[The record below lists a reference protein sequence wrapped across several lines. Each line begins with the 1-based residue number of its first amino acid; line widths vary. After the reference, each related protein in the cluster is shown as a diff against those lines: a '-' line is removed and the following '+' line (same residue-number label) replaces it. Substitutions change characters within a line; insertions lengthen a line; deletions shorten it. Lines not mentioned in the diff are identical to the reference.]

1 MNASTLKLILLNPV
15 LLLIVA
21 QASAQDLTGT
31 RIDVQGTRFSDQMW
45 LFSVASCTY
54 NFDNGWDGFKMFG
67 TSLAPQIFAW
77 EPDGYYQVASI
88 PDVNNTYL
96 GFSAGID
103 TMYTFTFTHQEIEAR
118 YQKLYLIDSVAQK
131 VVDIYSTGTKYTFNC
146 HTTAKPV
153 KRFKIVT
160 SDPGNLSGQ
169 TNSSLTLESQPIS
182 NNVKLKIYYSNKNI
196 FIQNAGNIKGTLT
209 LCRAE
214 NGIILKTVD
223 FTSNNLTVIPL
234 GIPVGSYIIHGITLT
249 ENVTSKILVY

>member
-1 MNASTLKLILLNPV
+1 MKATTLKLILLKLP
-15 LLLIVA
+15 LLLMVTR
-21 QASAQDLTGT
+21 ASAQDLTGT

-54 NFDNGWDGFKMFG
+54 GFDNGWDGFKMFG
-67 TSLAPQIFAW
+67 TALAPQIFAW

-103 TMYTFTFTHQEIEAR
+103 TMYTFTFTHQKIEAR
-118 YQKLYLIDSVAQK
+118 YQKLYLIDSVEQK
-131 VVDIYSTGTKYTFNC
+131 IVDIYSTGAKYSFTS
-146 HTTAKPV
+146 HITAKPV

-160 SDPGNLSGQ
+160 SDTGNLSGQ
-169 TNSSLTLESQPIS
+169 TISSLTLESQPTS
-182 NNVKLKIYYSNKNI
+182 NNNNLKIYYSNKNI
-196 FIQNAGNIKGTLT
+196 FIQNAGNQKGTIT
-209 LCRAE
+209 LCHAE
-214 NGIILKTVD
+214 NGMILKSVD

-234 GIPVGSYIIHGITLT
+234 EIPIGSYIIHGITPT